1 MKITRNGSTFDI
13 TPKKMRELIILSRG
27 NESKAAIAAGFASRS
42 DWCHFKT
49 NHTEFRE
56 ACDRTSIRE
65 EILDRWADV
74 GESNLVKAAKA
85 GDFRAIEKILDD
97 QCPDRGWGSHK
108 RELARLR
115 ASAPSEAAG
124 SGRDLVAL
132 FKRPVAD
139 EDEAEKPAEGSA
151 DD

>member
-13 TPKKMRELIILSRG
+13 TPEKMRELIILSRG

-42 DWCHFKT
+42 DWCHFKS
-49 NHTEFRE
+49 NHAAFRK
-56 ACDRTSIRE
+56 ACDRASLRE

-108 RELARLR
+108 RELAKMR
-115 ASAPSEAAG
+115 AEAKQETETG
-124 SGRDLVAL
+124 SVRDLVSL
-132 FKRPVAD
+132 FK
-139 EDEAEKPAEGSA
+139 KPAASSEEDTSEELPG
-151 DD
+151 D

>member
-1 MKITRNGSTFDI
+1 MKITRNGSTFEV
-13 TPKKMRELIILSRG
+13 TPQQMRELIILSRG

-42 DWCHFKT
+42 DWCNFKT
-49 NHTEFRE
+49 NHAVFRK
-56 ACDRTSIRE
+56 ACDRASLRE

-108 RELARLR
+108 RELAKMR
-115 ASAPSEAAG
+115 AEAKQDAEAG
-124 SGRDLVAL
+124 SVRDLVAL
-132 FKRPVAD
+132 FK
-139 EDEAEKPAEGSA
+139 KPAASSEEDTSEELPGA
-151 DD
+151 